1 MAELFGFEIKRKVE
15 PLDIPSFTPKA
26 ADDGAMVVAEGG
38 VYGTFVDLDGAVRTE
53 AELVN
58 KYREVAMHP
67 EVEMAIDDI
76 VNEAIVADP
85 KKEIVSLNLDDLEQP
100 EKIKKM
106 IIEEFDNIVDLL
118 EFNQHAYEIFKKWY
132 VDGRL
137 LYHAMI
143 DEKNPKEGIKEL
155 RYIDPRKIRKVRTQ
169 KKRKVSKDSNI
180 TVPQTGE
187 EFYIYNEKGFSKTA
201 GVPNNVAPFQ
211 DTGAQGL
218 KIAVDSIVNVSSGLV
233 NVNGDLV
240 IGYLQKA
247 IKPLNMLKAME
258 DSLVIYRISRAPE
271 RRIFYIDVG
280 NLPKPKAEQY
290 LRDVMTR
297 FKNKVVYDSSTGEI
311 RDDRKHMTMLEDFWL
326 PRREG
331 GKGTEIT
338 TLPGGQNLGQM
349 DDVTYFQ
356 NKLYKSLNVPIGRM
370 DPSAQYSFGRATEI
384 TRDEVKFAKFV
395 TRLRMRFADL
405 FTRILEK
412 QLILKGVITSE
423 DWAEFKTN
431 FKYEFAEDNHFAEL
445 RNTEILRD
453 RVSMLRDVD
462 DYAGKYYSHEWIR
475 RNVLYQTEED
485 MEEIDEQIK
494 EEMNNP
500 QYNQPEIGPDGQ
512 PIPGTGMQ
520 PAPGGDDGDAGTPPA
535 PPAIKP
541 PKDADFGPAVPD
553 VVKKPA

>member
-1 MAELFGFEIKRKVE
+1 MAELFGFEIKRKNE
-15 PLDIPSFTPKA
+15 PVDIPSFTPKA
-26 ADDGAMVVAEGG
+26 TDDGAMVVAEGG

-85 KKEIVSLNLDDLEQP
+85 KKSIVSLNLDDLEQP
-100 EKIKKM
+100 DKIKKL
-106 IIEEFDNIVDLL
+106 IQEEFDNVVDLL
-118 EFNQHAYEIFKKWY
+118 EFNQYAYEIFKKWY

-137 LYHAMI
+137 IYHAMI
-143 DEKNPKEGIKEL
+143 DEAKPREGIKEL
-155 RYIDPRKIRKVRTQ
+155 RYVDPRKIRKVRTV
-169 KKRKVSKDSNI
+169 KKRKVSSGSNV
-180 TVPQTGE
+180 TVPQSAG
-187 EFYIYNEKGFSKTA
+187 EFYIYNEKGFAKTA

-218 KIAVDSIVNVSSGLV
+218 KIAVDAIVNVSSGLV

-297 FKNKVVYDSSTGEI
+297 FKNKVVYDSATGEI

-384 TRDEVKFAKFV
+384 TRDEVKFAKFI
-395 TRLRMRFADL
+395 TRLRMRFSDL

-431 FKYEFAEDNHFAEL
+431 FKFEYAEDNHFAEL

-453 RVSMLRDVD
+453 RVSMLRDAD
-462 DYAGKYYSHEWIR
+462 DYTGKYFSHEWIR
-475 RNVLYQTEED
+475 RNVLYQTDED
-485 MEEIDEQIK
+485 MQEIDKQIA
-494 EEMNNP
+494 EEVNNP

-512 PIPGTGMQ
+512 PVPGTGMQ
-520 PAPGGDDGDAGTPPA
+520 PDDAGTPPSE
-535 PPAIKP
+535 PDVQP

>member
-58 KYREVAMHP
+58 KYREIAMHP

-85 KKEIVSLNLDDLEQP
+85 KKEIVSINLDDLEQP
-100 EKIKKM
+100 DKIKKM
-106 IIEEFDNIVDLL
+106 IVEEFDNIIDLL

-143 DEKNPKEGIKEL
+143 DEANPREGIKEL

-169 KKRKVSKDSNI
+169 KKRKVSKNSNV

-395 TRLRMRFADL
+395 TRLRLRFADL

-485 MEEIDEQIK
+485 MKEIDEQIV
-494 EEMNNP
+494 EEKDNP

-512 PIPGTGMQ
+512 PIPGTGMDQ
-520 PAPGGDDGDAGTPPA
+520 LPVDDAGTPPV
-535 PPAIKP
+535 PPAANP

-553 VVKKPA
+553 MVKKPA

>member
-1 MAELFGFEIKRKVE
+1 MAELFGFQIKRKVE
-15 PLDIPSFTPKA
+15 PVDIPSFTPKA

-58 KYREVAMHP
+58 KYREVSMHP

-85 KKEIVSLNLDDLEQP
+85 KKEIVTLNLDDLEQP
-100 EKIKKM
+100 DKIKKL
-106 IIEEFDNIVDLL
+106 IQEEFDNIVDLL

-143 DEKNPKEGIKEL
+143 DEKNPREGIKEL

-169 KKRKVSKDSNI
+169 KKRRVSNQSNI

-201 GVPNNVAPFQ
+201 GVPNNTAPFQ

-297 FKNKVVYDSSTGEI
+297 FKNKVVYDQSTGEI

-356 NKLYKSLNVPIGRM
+356 NKLYKALNVPIGRM

-395 TRLRMRFADL
+395 TRLRARFSDL

-412 QLILKGVITSE
+412 QLILKGIITSE

-431 FKYEFAEDNHFAEL
+431 FKFEYAEDNHFAEL

-453 RVSMLRDVD
+453 RVSMLRDID
-462 DYAGKYYSHEWIR
+462 DYTGKYYSHEWIR

-485 MEEIDEQIK
+485 MKEIDEQIAQ
-494 EEMNNP
+494 EVDNP

-512 PIPGTGMQ
+512 PVPGTGMQ
-520 PAPGGDDGDAGTPPA
+520 PPPGEQA
-535 PPAIKP
+535 PPEKPVQP
-541 PKDADFGPAVPD
+541 PKDADFGPKVPD
-553 VVKKPA
+553 MVKKPA

>member
-58 KYREVAMHP
+58 KYREIAMHP

-85 KKEIVSLNLDDLEQP
+85 KKEIVTLNLDDLEQP
-100 EKIKKM
+100 DKIKKM
-106 IIEEFDNIVDLL
+106 ITEEFDNIVDLL

-143 DEKNPKEGIKEL
+143 DEQNPRDGIKEL

-169 KKRKVSKDSNI
+169 KKRKVSKDSNL

-218 KIAVDSIVNVSSGLV
+218 KISVDSIVNVSSGLV

-395 TRLRMRFADL
+395 TRLRARFSDL

-412 QLILKGVITSE
+412 QLILKGIITSE

-485 MEEIDEQIK
+485 MKEIDEQIQ
-494 EEMNNP
+494 EEKDNP

-520 PAPGGDDGDAGTPPA
+520 PEGDAGTPPA
-535 PPAIKP
+535 PPQDVKP
-541 PKDADFGPAVPD
+541 PKDSDFGPAVPD

>member
-58 KYREVAMHP
+58 KYREIAMHP

-100 EKIKKM
+100 DKIKKM
-106 IIEEFDNIVDLL
+106 ILEEFDNIVDLL

-143 DEKNPKEGIKEL
+143 DEKNPREGIKEL

-169 KKRKVSKDSNI
+169 KKRRVSKDSNI

-297 FKNKVVYDSSTGEI
+297 FKNKVVYDSTSGEI

-395 TRLRMRFADL
+395 TRLRMRFSDL

-412 QLILKGVITSE
+412 QLILKGIITSE

-431 FKYEFAEDNHFAEL
+431 FKYEYAEDNHFAEL

-453 RVSMLRDVD
+453 RVSMLRDID
-462 DYAGKYYSHEWIR
+462 DYTGKYYSHEWIR

-485 MEEIDEQIK
+485 MKEIDEQIAA
-494 EEMNNP
+494 EVDNP

-512 PIPGTGMQ
+512 PIPGPGMQ
-520 PAPGGDDGDAGTPPA
+520 QPGDAGTPPTA
-535 PPAIKP
+535 PQAQP
-541 PKDADFGPAVPD
+541 PQEADFGPKVPD

>member
-1 MAELFGFEIKRKVE
+1 MAELFGFEFKRKVE
-15 PLDIPSFTPKA
+15 PVDIPSFTPKA

-100 EKIKKM
+100 DKIKKM
-106 IIEEFDNIVDLL
+106 ILEEFGNIVDLL

-143 DEKNPKEGIKEL
+143 DETKPREGIKEL

-169 KKRKVSKDSNI
+169 KKRKVSATSNL

-297 FKNKVVYDSSTGEI
+297 FKNKVVYDSATGEI

-395 TRLRMRFADL
+395 TRLRLRFADL

-412 QLILKGVITSE
+412 QLILKGIITSE

-462 DYAGKYYSHEWIR
+462 DYTGKYYSHEWIR

-485 MEEIDEQIK
+485 MKEIDEQIK

-512 PIPGTGMQ
+512 PVPGSGMQ
-520 PAPGGDDGDAGTPPA
+520 PPPGEDAGTPPA
-535 PPAIKP
+535 PPAAKP
-541 PKDADFGPAVPD
+541 PKGADFGPAVPD